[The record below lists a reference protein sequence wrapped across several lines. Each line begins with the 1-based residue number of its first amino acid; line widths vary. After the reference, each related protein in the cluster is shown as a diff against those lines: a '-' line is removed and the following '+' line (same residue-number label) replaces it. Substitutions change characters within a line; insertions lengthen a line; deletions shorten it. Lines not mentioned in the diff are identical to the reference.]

1 MKRRK
6 EMRLAKIIY
15 VVAQNVRVSFF
26 TSKFVSPVVNLAHN
40 WPASDV
46 PLQATVYLLP
56 TSIFRYTVSTV
67 CVGRVKKSDDYFLE
81 RGVFFLFLETHGVD
95 HKSISEIAM
104 KMFIKVLEL
113 GCDVSFFVV

>member
-46 PLQATVYLLP
+46 PLQATVYLLAFLG
-56 TSIFRYTVSTV
+56 IQCQR
-67 CVGRVKKSDDYFLE
+67 CVLAE
-81 RGVFFLFLETHGVD
+81 
-95 HKSISEIAM
+95 
-104 KMFIKVLEL
+104 
-113 GCDVSFFVV
+113 

>member
-81 RGVFFLFLETHGVD
+81 RGVFVCFLKHTE
-95 HKSISEIAM
+95 
-104 KMFIKVLEL
+104 
-113 GCDVSFFVV
+113 